1 MTHRRVALLV
11 VVVLLLL
18 LAFGAW
24 TLLPTTEVAPRAQ
37 LEPRLREEAVRVVAR
52 AVAEPED
59 EDAPPEPVE
68 CALWRTIGDTTE
80 IQLDEVDPETL
91 ESIGWLFP
99 ERLTKAMRFTP
110 RRSVGLGW
118 LHITGHEPAVVS
130 WAAGSCLDFVEL
142 EEHEKVTVSGRVTG
156 VVETG
161 AVSVGAVCDDVMA
174 GFDSPQPPEAL
185 FEVQIPAD
193 AEACELSVRRVFGG
207 RDLVA
212 TYPVDVRD
220 QEGLEL
226 AVAEAPGV
234 GLGLQDVAEGLRVYG
249 VEPDSPAEAAGIEM
263 MDLVVSVDGEPA
275 ADLVADELIEEVGP
289 LVLEVVRGEER
300 FEVRV
305 Q

>member
-1 MTHRRVALLV
+1 MTRQRMALLA
-11 VVVLLLL
+11 VVLLLL
-18 LAFGAW
+18 MVCAGWGLM
-24 TLLPTTEVAPRAQ
+24 PTTEVSPRAQ
-37 LEPRLREEAVRVVAR
+37 LEPELREEAVRVVAR
-52 AVAEPED
+52 AEVEPVDED
-59 EDAPPEPVE
+59 EAPEPVE
-68 CALWRTIGDTTE
+68 CALWRTLGDTTE

-91 ESIGWLFP
+91 ESLGWLFP
-99 ERLTKAMRFTP
+99 ERLPKAMRFTP

-130 WAAGSCLDFVEL
+130 WAAGSCLDFVEM

-156 VVETG
+156 VAETG
-161 AVSVGAVCDDVMA
+161 AVSVGAMCDDVLT

-185 FEVQIPAD
+185 FEVRFPAD
-193 AEACELSVRRVFGG
+193 AQACELNVRRVFGG

-226 AVAEAPGV
+226 AVAEA
-234 GLGLQDVAEGLRVYG
+234 
-249 VEPDSPAEAAGIEM
+249 AGIEM

-275 ADLVADELIEEVGP
+275 ADLVADELIEEEGP
-289 LVLEVVRGEER
+289 LVLEVLRGEER
-300 FEVRV
+300 FEVTV

>member
-1 MTHRRVALLV
+1 MTRRRVALLA
-11 VVVLLLL
+11 VVVLLLV
-18 LAFGAW
+18 AWGAW
-24 TLLPTTEVAPRAQ
+24 SLLPTTEVGPRAQ
-37 LEPRLREEAVRVVAR
+37 LEPQLREEAVRIVAR
-52 AVAEPED
+52 AEAEPDDED
-59 EDAPPEPVE
+59 EAPGPVE
-68 CALWRTIGDTTE
+68 CSLWRTIGDTTE

-99 ERLTKAMRFTP
+99 ERLPKAMRFTP

-142 EEHEKVTVSGRVTG
+142 EEHEKVTVSGRITG

-161 AVSVGAVCDDVMA
+161 AVSVAALCDDVMS

-185 FEVQIPAD
+185 FEVQFPAD
-193 AEACELSVRRVFGG
+193 AEACELNVRRVFGG

-234 GLGLQDVAEGLRVYG
+234 GLGLQEVPEGLRVYG
-249 VEPDSPAEAAGIEM
+249 VEPGSPAEAAGMEM

-275 ADLVADELIEEVGP
+275 AELVADELIEEEGP
-289 LVLEVVRGEER
+289 LLLEVVRGDER
-300 FEVRV
+300 FEVTV

>member
-1 MTHRRVALLV
+1 MTRQRMALLAVSLLLLV
-11 VVVLLLL
+11 VCAGWALM
-18 LAFGAW
+18 
-24 TLLPTTEVAPRAQ
+24 PSTEVSPRAQ
-37 LEPRLREEAVRVVAR
+37 LEPQLREEAVRIVAR
-52 AVAEPED
+52 AEAEPDDED
-59 EDAPPEPVE
+59 EAPGPVE

-99 ERLTKAMRFTP
+99 ERLIKAMRFTP

-142 EEHEKVTVSGRVTG
+142 EEHEKVTVSGRITG

-161 AVSVGAVCDDVMA
+161 AVSVAALCDDVMS
-174 GFDSPQPPEAL
+174 GFDSPQPPEAH
-185 FEVQIPAD
+185 FEVQFPAD
-193 AEACELSVRRVFGG
+193 AKACELDVRRVFGG

-275 ADLVADELIEEVGP
+275 ADLVADELIEEEGP